1 VRVELVPRSIF
12 VESAVLEKIGRAFEE
27 IGPCLAH
34 VAPDGRCVEN
44 QVLQAFAAVL
54 FVDDVMCG
62 TDQRMNR
69 YRIAALKPE
78 FDGRVKLATRRVQFR
93 DSYVP
98 DFSSRL
104 WGISPSSSAKLY
116 TS

>member
-1 VRVELVPRSIF
+1 VRVELIPRPVF
-12 VESAVLEKIGRAFEE
+12 VVSTVLKKIGGAFEE

-34 VAPDGRCVEN
+34 VASDGRGVEN
-44 QVLQAFAAVL
+44 QVLKAFAAVL
-54 FVDDVMCG
+54 FVDDVMRG
-62 TDQRMNR
+62 GDQRMNR

-78 FDGRVKLATRRVQFR
+78 FDGRVKLAARRVQFR

-104 WGISPSSSAKLY
+104 WVIFP
-116 TS
+116 